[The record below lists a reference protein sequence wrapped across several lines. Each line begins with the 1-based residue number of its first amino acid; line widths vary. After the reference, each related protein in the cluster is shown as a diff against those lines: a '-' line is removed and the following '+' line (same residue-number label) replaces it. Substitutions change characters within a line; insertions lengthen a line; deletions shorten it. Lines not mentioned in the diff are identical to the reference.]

1 MLEEPDKIDMAVA
14 TPDGKL
20 LLVITDAGITVD
32 AEQRFALLLA
42 KLRTYVGYIL
52 SDEFS
57 RAHSKHKPSDVVIR
71 IMCAQPPSPQMQ
83 GLTQI
88 SPSGRKDLA
97 IPVEIQVFPR
107 P

>member
-1 MLEEPDKIDMAVA
+1 MLEESDKNDGAVA

-20 LLVITDAGITVD
+20 LLLITDAGITAD
-32 AEQRFALLLA
+32 AELRFALLID
-42 KLRTYVGYIL
+42 KLHTYVGYVL
-52 SDEFS
+52 GEDFS
-57 RAHSKHKPSDVVIR
+57 RAHPKHKPSDVVIR
-71 IMCAQPPSPQMQ
+71 VMCAQPPSPQMQ

-97 IPVEIQVFPR
+97 IPVEFQVFPR